1 MQPKYAVRYIREF
14 FRLLDPGGV
23 ALFQVPAR
31 HREGKATPI
40 ILPDGAF
47 AARIEGPQAVTMQ
60 GGAPNEVKVRLR
72 NESAVAWKVDS
83 DHPLRVGNHWRD
95 DKGNLLV
102 LDDGRVTVPDGL
114 APGDEVELV
123 VVCYPPPG
131 ADAYILEID
140 AVQEGVA
147 WFAERGASPL
157 RIPVEVVPTSASDD
171 GSEVEPET
179 EAPKME
185 MYTVPVKTVH
195 RTVKK
200 SGGAVLDTS
209 PDDCTGDW
217 ESFLYCA
224 VKRGAPR
231 RRWLRA

>member
-1 MQPKYAVRYIREF
+1 MLAHAEKVGAQVRFGRALDFGCGIGRVTQALAKNFAAVDGVDIAPSMIAKARTLNREPDRCRYLLNERTDLAVCDPARYDFVYSRLVLQHMQPKYAVRYIREF

-47 AARIEGPQAVTMQ
+47 AARIEGPQAMTMQ
-60 GGAPNEVKVRLR
+60 SGAPNEVKVRLR
-72 NESAVAWKVDS
+72 NESAVAWDVDS

-102 LDDGRVTVPDGL
+102 LDDGRITVPNGL

-140 AVQEGVA
+140 AVQE
-147 WFAERGASPL
+147 
-157 RIPVEVVPTSASDD
+157 
-171 GSEVEPET
+171 
-179 EAPKME
+179 
-185 MYTVPVKTVH
+185 
-195 RTVKK
+195 
-200 SGGAVLDTS
+200 
-209 PDDCTGDW
+209 
-217 ESFLYCA
+217 
-224 VKRGAPR
+224 
-231 RRWLRA
+231 